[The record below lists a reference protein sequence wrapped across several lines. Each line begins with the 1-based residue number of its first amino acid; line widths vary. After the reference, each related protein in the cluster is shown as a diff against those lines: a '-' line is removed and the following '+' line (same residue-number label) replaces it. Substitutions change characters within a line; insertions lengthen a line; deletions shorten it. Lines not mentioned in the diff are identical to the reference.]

1 MPPVS
6 LDWNF
11 IAISG
16 RLVNQLTI
24 FCPGEFDGLICK
36 SLNCKEDISNLQSVS
51 LKLKNKITSA
61 VQHQNHDKYF
71 ILYSNIIHSSL
82 L

>member
-1 MPPVS
+1 MPPAS

-24 FCPGEFDGLICK
+24 FCPGESDGLICK
-36 SLNCKEDISNLQSVS
+36 SLNCKEDITNLKSVS
-51 LKLKNKITSA
+51 MNLNKVDTTTRCEALKE
-61 VQHQNHDKYF
+61 VM
-71 ILYSNIIHSSL
+71 SL
-82 L
+82 NYV

>member
-24 FCPGEFDGLICK
+24 FCPGEFGGLICK
-36 SLNCKEDISNLQSVS
+36 SLNCKEDISNLKIVSV
-51 LKLKNKITSA
+51 KLKNKINSA
-61 VQHQNHDKYF
+61 VQYKNHDKPVVLT
-71 ILYSNIIHSSL
+71 IM
-82 L
+82 

>member
-36 SLNCKEDISNLQSVS
+36 SLNCKEDISNLKSVS
-51 LKLKNKITSA
+51 VKLKNKINSA
-61 VQHQNHDKYF
+61 VQYKNHDKPFCPYYNVK
-71 ILYSNIIHSSL
+71 LS
-82 L
+82 